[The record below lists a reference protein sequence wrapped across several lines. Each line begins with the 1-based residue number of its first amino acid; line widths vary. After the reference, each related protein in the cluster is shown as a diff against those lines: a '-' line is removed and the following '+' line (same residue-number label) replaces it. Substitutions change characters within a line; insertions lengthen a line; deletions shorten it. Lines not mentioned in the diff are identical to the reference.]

1 MLAGAALIA
10 TLLPLMTQELCSVS
24 FYFLTYSIYTVSIVI
39 IIQIKVEF
47 LANVS
52 DLRST
57 VLKKMVLKKSI
68 CMYEYAFVFLEPK
81 PSKKLLGQFGS
92 NWH

>member
-10 TLLPLMTQELCSVS
+10 TLPPLMTQELCSVS

-39 IIQIKVEF
+39 IIQIKIEF
-47 LANVS
+47 LANLS

-57 VLKKMVLKKSI
+57 VLKKMVLKSLSE
-68 CMYEYAFVFLEPK
+68 CTSSLRFCVF
-81 PSKKLLGQFGS
+81 GTQT
-92 NWH
+92 